1 MFGWMDIRQENVR
14 KQNSFRRQ
22 WAKKIRDR
30 LLKNYEF
37 KEAGIGNIIHR
48 KGIYL
53 YVIQDAAVYESTYK
67 LLKDEKRTNQSY
79 VLCRRGQKEN
89 FIIFRLNDTGI
100 FIEENLSR
108 TNGSQRYWQPT
119 VLDNKMVLAKNIVI
133 PSKRVTSE
141 QFWQAI
147 ENQSNELWEI
157 GENENV

>member
-89 FIIFRLNDTGI
+89 
-100 FIEENLSR
+100 
-108 TNGSQRYWQPT
+108 
-119 VLDNKMVLAKNIVI
+119 
-133 PSKRVTSE
+133 
-141 QFWQAI
+141 
-147 ENQSNELWEI
+147 
-157 GENENV
+157 